1 MSARFYDVFQTT
13 RGWVALL
20 ASERGIRRSTLPSA
34 TPDDAFNQLGQL
46 EPELEGAERDPA
58 RLGEIG
64 ERLVAYF
71 DGEMVEFGDVE
82 LDVSDATDFS
92 RRAWSACRSIPRGET
107 RTYGWLARQAGS
119 PNAPR
124 AAGQTMARNPAPII
138 VPCHRVVGSDG
149 SLRGFG
155 SGDKL
160 IGLKRLLLDMEGGV
174 GRLV

>member
-1 MSARFYDVFQTT
+1 MSARFYDVFPTK

-20 ASERGIRRSTLPSA
+20 ASERGLRRSTLPSA
-34 TPDDAFNQLGQL
+34 TADGALNQLWRLGT
-46 EPELEGAERDPA
+46 EFEGATPDAA
-58 RLGEIG
+58 RLSEVAA
-64 ERLVAYF
+64 RLTAYF
-71 DGEMVEFGDVE
+71 DGELVEFGDVA
-82 LDVSDATDFS
+82 LDVSDATAFT
-92 RRAWSACRSIPRGET
+92 RRAWRACRSIPRGET

-124 AAGQTMARNPAPII
+124 AAGQTMARNRVPII

-160 IGLKRLLLDMEGGV
+160 IGLKRALLEMESGIGT
-174 GRLV
+174 LV

>member
-46 EPELEGAERDPA
+46 ERELEGAERDPA

-71 DGEMVEFGDVE
+71 DGEMVEFRDVE

-107 RTYGWLARQAGS
+107 RTYGWLARWGGQS
-119 PNAPR
+119 ER
-124 AAGQTMARNPAPII
+124 AARRRPDDGEKS
-138 VPCHRVVGSDG
+138 GSDN
-149 SLRGFG
+149 RAVPPG
-155 SGDKL
+155 SGQRRQL
-160 IGLKRLLLDMEGGV
+160 ARLRQRRQADRSEATAARDGG
-174 GRLV
+174 RRR

>member
-1 MSARFYDVFQTT
+1 MSASFYDVFQTT

-20 ASERGIRRSTLPSA
+20 ASEHGIRRSTLPSA

-174 GRLV
+174 ARLV